1 MADLDFSA
9 AVADWVKQSKEAV
22 EAVFH
27 RSADLV
33 GEAVMQGTPIDTGFL
48 VHSFQASASEMP
60 SIKKG
65 SKPNVNA
72 GPGSYTF
79 DKGPINLVIQGVPLG
94 NPIYLGFTA
103 EYAPYVEYGANGR
116 AGRGMVRLAAQRWQ
130 GIVNQAVGELR
141 AASGK

>member
-9 AVADWVKQSKEAV
+9 AVDAWAKQSV
-22 EAVFH
+22 EVMTAVF
-27 RSADLV
+27 RLSAQKV
-33 GEAVMQGTPIDTGFL
+33 GEAVTDNTPIDTGFL

-60 SIKKG
+60 PIRKG
-65 SKPNVNA
+65 YAPATSA

-79 DKGPINLVIQGVPLG
+79 DNGPINLIIQGVPLG
-94 NPIYLGFTA
+94 DPIYLGFTA

-130 GIVNQAVGELR
+130 AIVDQAVREAK
-141 AASGK
+141 AATGN

>member
-9 AVADWVKQSKEAV
+9 AVEGWVKESVEAV
-22 EAVFH
+22 EAVFK

-33 GEAVMQGTPIDTGFL
+33 GEAVMDNTPIDTGFL
-48 VHSFQASASEMP
+48 IHSFQASASEMP
-60 SIKKG
+60 TIKAG
-65 SKPNVNA
+65 YKPATSA

-79 DKGPINLVIQGVPLG
+79 DKGPINLIIDGVPLG

-130 GIVNQAVGELR
+130 AIVDQAVREFK